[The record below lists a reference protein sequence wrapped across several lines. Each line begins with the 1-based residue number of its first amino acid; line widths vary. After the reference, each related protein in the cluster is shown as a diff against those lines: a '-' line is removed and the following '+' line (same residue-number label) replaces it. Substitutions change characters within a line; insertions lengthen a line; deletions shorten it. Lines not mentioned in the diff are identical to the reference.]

1 MNIFIIFT
9 FLANPFQWVLEQLTT
24 AFAGVTPLAA
34 IGPFGIAVIVLTVAI
49 RALLFPVFGWQL
61 RTSRR
66 IQSEQRKVAP
76 QLQELRK
83 KYKGQPQK
91 LSAEMNKVYREH
103 GISPFSGLTG
113 CIPALVQM
121 PVLIGLYQAI
131 RAASTSHLLTNADK
145 GFLWINDVSLSAQQ
159 ACCQLNASG
168 KYDVSV
174 AANWSGLF
182 THPAVLIL
190 PLIAGLLT
198 FAQSRMMM
206 PPPRPDMSDQER
218 TMANV
223 TKQMSFLFPVMIFF
237 FGLFFP
243 QGLAIYW
250 VTGSLFMVAQ
260 QFYVVGWGGLRVPPW
275 WPGAHRVTPLSYPKA
290 APAAALVSANGSK
303 NAKAR
308 DRGAGGKPAAEA
320 ASDDSRPPAQ
330 TPAAPGQPR
339 SRPAARTPTLP
350 GVRTP
355 TRPSQRSR
363 RRRRR

>member
-1 MNIFIIFT
+1 MNPFIIFT
-9 FLANPFQWVLEQLTT
+9 FLANPFQWVLEQLTS
-24 AFAGVTPLAA
+24 AFTQVSPLAA
-34 IGPFGIAVIVLTVAI
+34 IGPFGVAVIVLTIAI

-66 IQSEQRKVAP
+66 IQAEQRKVAP
-76 QLQELRK
+76 QLQEMRK

-131 RAASTSHLLTNADK
+131 RAASTSHLFEGVSK
-145 GFLWINDVSLSAQQ
+145 HFLWIGDASLSAQQ

-168 KYDVSV
+168 QFDTSV
-174 AANWSGLF
+174 PANWSGLF

-190 PLIAGLLT
+190 PLVAGILT

-250 VTGSLFMVAQ
+250 VTGSVFMVAQ
-260 QFYVVGWGGLRVPPW
+260 QFYVVGWGGLRVPAW

-290 APAAALVSANGSK
+290 EPAAALVSANGSK
-303 NAKAR
+303 NARPKAR
-308 DRGAGGKPAAEA
+308 AGGGQSRSEA
-320 ASDDSRPPAQ
+320 SSSDGE
-330 TPAAPGQPR
+330 PAAPAAAGQPR
-339 SRPAARTPTLP
+339 SRPARTPTLP

-355 TRPSQRSR
+355 TRPSQRRRQR
-363 RRRRR
+363 RRR

>member
-1 MNIFIIFT
+1 VNIFIIFT
-9 FLANPFQWVLEQLTT
+9 FLANPFQWVLEHLASAFST
-24 AFAGVTPLAA
+24 AGPLNG
-34 IGPFGIAVIVLTVAI
+34 IGPFGVAVIVLTIAI

-66 IQSEQRKVAP
+66 IQAEQRKVAP
-76 QLQELRK
+76 QLQEMRK

-131 RAASTSHLLTNADK
+131 RAASTSTNLHDIPK
-145 GFLWINDVSLSAQQ
+145 HFLWITDVSQSAQQ
-159 ACCQLNASG
+159 ACCQLNANGLFDSN
-168 KYDVSV
+168 VPV
-174 AANWSGLF
+174 NWSGLF

-190 PLIAGLLT
+190 PLVAGMLT

-250 VTGSLFMVAQ
+250 VTGSIFMVAQ
-260 QFYVVGWGGLRVPPW
+260 QFYVVGWGGLRVPAW
-275 WPGAHRVTPLSYPKA
+275 WPGAHRTTPLSYPKA
-290 APAAALVSANGSK
+290 EPAAALVSANGSK
-303 NAKAR
+303 NAKQRTRAAGDQPTAEAGKSE
-308 DRGAGGKPAAEA
+308 DRATAPAAA
-320 ASDDSRPPAQ
+320 
-330 TPAAPGQPR
+330 GQPR

-355 TRPSQRSR
+355 TRPSQRRRQR
-363 RRRRR
+363 RRR

>member
-1 MNIFIIFT
+1 MNPFIIFT
-9 FLANPFQWVLEQLTT
+9 FLANPVQWVLEQLTS
-24 AFAGVTPLAA
+24 AFSHLGPLAT
-34 IGPFGIAVIVLTVAI
+34 IGPFGVAVIVLTIAI

-131 RAASTSHLLTNADK
+131 RAASTSHLLSDEHINK
-145 GFLWINDVSLSAQQ
+145 GFLWIQDVSKSAQDYVMVNGQ
-159 ACCQLNASG
+159 
-168 KYDVSV
+168 
-174 AANWSGLF
+174 ANWGQLF
-182 THPAVLIL
+182 VHPALLIL
-190 PLIAGLLT
+190 PLVAGLLT

-250 VTGSLFMVAQ
+250 VTGSIFMVAQ
-260 QFYVVGWGGLRVPPW
+260 QFYVVGWGGLRVPAW
-275 WPGAHRVTPLSYPKA
+275 WPGAERVTPLSYPKA
-290 APAAALVSANGSK
+290 EPAAALVSANGSK
-303 NAKAR
+303 NARQRAR
-308 DRGAGGKPAAEA
+308 AAGGRSTADAGDADARPTAPAAA
-320 ASDDSRPPAQ
+320 
-330 TPAAPGQPR
+330 GQPR

>member
-1 MNIFIIFT
+1 MLGGRRDPMNPFIIFT
-9 FLANPFQWVLEQLTT
+9 FLANPFQWVLEQLTSVFSHLG
-24 AFAGVTPLAA
+24 ALAT
-34 IGPFGIAVIVLTVAI
+34 IGPFGVAVIVLTIAI

-131 RAASTSHLLTNADK
+131 RAASTSHLLGDEHINK
-145 GFLWINDVSLSAQQ
+145 GFLWIQDVSKSAQDYVMVNGQ
-159 ACCQLNASG
+159 
-168 KYDVSV
+168 
-174 AANWSGLF
+174 ANWGQLF
-182 THPAVLIL
+182 VHPTLLIL
-190 PLIAGLLT
+190 PLVAGLLT

-250 VTGSLFMVAQ
+250 VTGSVFMVAQ
-260 QFYVVGWGGLRVPPW
+260 QFYVVGWGGLRVPVW
-275 WPGAHRVTPLSYPKA
+275 WPGAERVTPLSYPKA
-290 APAAALVSANGSK
+290 EPAAALVSANGSK
-303 NAKAR
+303 NARQRAR
-308 DRGAGGKPAAEA
+308 AAGGQSTADAGDA
-320 ASDDSRPPAQ
+320 DARPPA
-330 TPAAPGQPR
+330 PAAAGQPR
-339 SRPAARTPTLP
+339 SRPSARTPTLP